1 MTPPLLKKEIETLL
15 RDRLAFTSEI
25 ELVPAGTL
33 PKYEFKAQ
41 VFEKTYES
49 DRRIKRARGTEVCI
63 PAR

>member
-41 VFEKTYES
+41 IFEKTYE
-49 DRRIKRARGTEVCI
+49 RRSAH
-63 PAR
+63 

>member
-25 ELVPAGTL
+25 GFVPARTL
-33 PKYEFKAQ
+33 PKYELRPRFLRRPMK
-41 VFEKTYES
+41 S
-49 DRRIKRARGTEVCI
+49 DRRIKRGRGTEICI

>member
-33 PKYEFKAQ
+33 PTYELKAQ
-41 VFEKTYES
+41 IFEKTYE
-49 DRRIKRARGTEVCI
+49 KRSAH
-63 PAR
+63 